1 MDILESILTLI
12 QNKFLDILTILW
24 IIWFAGVALGVVV
37 STISSCL
44 HRRTLTRLSQ
54 RYEHARRRRD
64 EDGVQIDL
72 DLERIKNTLVRRDAE
87 LREDAERMGMDFGLQ
102 GVLENFRGRIQRR
115 LADLSATSHEL
126 VDRFR
131 NIYAGLNDFKDLCG
145 QDQISLA
152 RMALKRGATGKA
164 VALLK
169 RAQSLANQQVA
180 EASGSEWAVA
190 RNKRLAASAAFL
202 LGQLAET
209 DFNYFTATQYY
220 QLAADLQPS
229 NLAYLNAAAELSYA
243 FEEFQETG
251 HLLEQV
257 LTIQE
262 KLLGPEHPD
271 LAQTLNN
278 LGVLR
283 HTQGRQ
289 AEAEAF
295 YLWALEICEAHR
307 DPLNQDAVNL
317 MQNYAAF
324 LHEVGRNLEA
334 DAVKARAAVA

>member
-1 MDILESILTLI
+1 MG
-12 QNKFLDILTILW
+12 LD
-24 IIWFAGVALGVVV
+24 LGV
-37 STISSCL
+37 L
-44 HRRTLTRLSQ
+44 
-54 RYEHARRRRD
+54 
-64 EDGVQIDL
+64 
-72 DLERIKNTLVRRDAE
+72 
-87 LREDAERMGMDFGLQ
+87 

-145 QDQISLA
+145 PDQISLA

-169 RAQSLANQQVA
+169 RAQSLANQQGA
-180 EASGSEWAVA
+180 EASGSELAVA

-209 DFNYFTATQYY
+209 DFDYFTATQYY

-243 FEEFQETG
+243 FEEFQETE

-283 HTQGRQ
+283 HTQGRP
-289 AEAEAF
+289 AEAEA
-295 YLWALEICEAHR
+295 YYVWALEICEAHR